1 MGQLLGVTPQGAGWL
16 QLWRYAQRWWRWHRA
31 GLDGR
36 VARVE
41 KGRNTTIEDAGHCGI
56 PYPDIR
62 SPDRHLADAE
72 VVSLGLKL
80 RICQVSD
87 ITSEVEQ
94 LLGVTPHSAIP
105 EKKTVVQSVI

>member
-1 MGQLLGVTPQGAGWL
+1 MALLLGP
-16 QLWRYAQRWWRWHRA
+16 AQWRWHRA

-72 VVSLGLKL
+72 QTASG
-80 RICQVSD
+80 
-87 ITSEVEQ
+87 
-94 LLGVTPHSAIP
+94 
-105 EKKTVVQSVI
+105 